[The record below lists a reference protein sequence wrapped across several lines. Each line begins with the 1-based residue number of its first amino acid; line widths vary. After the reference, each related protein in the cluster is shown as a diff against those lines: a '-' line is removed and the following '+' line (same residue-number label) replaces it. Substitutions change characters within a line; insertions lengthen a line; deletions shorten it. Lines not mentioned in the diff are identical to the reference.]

1 MNSRYKG
8 IFFITLSAL
17 SFALMNA
24 FVRLSGDL
32 PSVQKSF
39 FRNLV
44 AFFIALIMII
54 RSKDGF
60 KIEKGNLKYMILRA
74 TFGTVGILCNFYA
87 VDHLVLADAS
97 ILNKMSPFFTV
108 LFSWLILKE
117 KVMPIQLSLIF
128 GAFLGSI
135 FVVKP
140 TFSNLALVPS
150 LLGFFGGICAGAAY
164 TMVRKLG
171 EAGEKGPVIVLFF
184 SVFSCVVVLPWL
196 IFDYHPMT
204 WQQMGIL
211 LLAGCAAA
219 GGQFA
224 ITAAYRYAPASRI
237 SIYDY
242 SQLIFSTMLGFFIFG
257 QVPDGWSFLGYGII
271 CLMAISMFVYNNRKR
286 KNTQK
291 QALLESKELSDV
303 IKM

>member
-1 MNSRYKG
+1 MVENHPDIRKQEYRG
-8 IFFITLSAL
+8 IACLVLSAFC
-17 SFALMNA
+17 FALMSM
-24 FVRLSGDL
+24 FVHLAGDL
-32 PSVQKSF
+32 PSMQKSF

-44 AFFIALIMII
+44 AAL
-54 RSKDGF
+54 SAVV
-60 KIEKGNLKYMILRA
+60 LLLRA
-74 TFGTVGILCNFYA
+74 GEPFRIRRENLPYFLMRSIFGTMGVLCNFYA

-196 IFDYHPMT
+196 IFDYHPMSLA
-204 WQQMGIL
+204 QIGIL
-211 LLAGCAAA
+211 LFAGLSAA
-219 GGQFA
+219 GGQFS
-224 ITAAYRYAPASRI
+224 ITAAYCYAPAREI
-237 SIYDY
+237 SVYDY
-242 SQLIFSTMLGFFIFG
+242 SQIIFSAGLGFFFFEQI
-257 QVPDGWSFLGYGII
+257 PDLLSWIGYAVI
-271 CLMAISMFVYNNRKR
+271 CLMAVAMFLYNNRR
-286 KNTQK
+286 T
-291 QALLESKELSDV
+291 E
-303 IKM
+303 